1 MRLIYDQI
9 RARRYLGLIK
19 CIIYF
24 SKIVLEC
31 YSIDKRPIVQNDA
44 IDNRADSIVDIL
56 TVIWDSQMNPGKI
69 HI

>member
-9 RARRYLGLIK
+9 RARQYLGLIK
-19 CIIYF
+19 CIISF